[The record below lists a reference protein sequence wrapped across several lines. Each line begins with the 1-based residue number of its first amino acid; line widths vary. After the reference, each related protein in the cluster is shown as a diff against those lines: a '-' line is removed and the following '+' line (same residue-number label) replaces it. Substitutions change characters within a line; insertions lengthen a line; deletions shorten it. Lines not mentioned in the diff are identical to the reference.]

1 MRLPLVIPRW
11 FDWLWLGLLA
21 MYIVAGA
28 AIVPFHGD
36 ESTLMVMGRDYHYIF
51 VEGDLSKVFF
61 DLDLAKQSS
70 RAAAASAEW
79 YCLQDHIWVARG
91 EKRLP
96 PAGLES

>member
-61 DLDLAKQSS
+61 DPTGETILTSS
-70 RAAAASAEW
+70 SCA
-79 YCLQDHIWVARG
+79 C
-91 EKRLP
+91 
-96 PAGLES
+96 